1 MDQMVYTNNCS
12 VAISGLLSG
21 SCDGTAVSSPT
32 HVNILCYDIMVFGY
46 RTVQYEETQQPT
58 KEKWITDH
66 TNPYHM
72 TDMVSDGK
80 VYKYH
85 W

>member
-1 MDQMVYTNNCS
+1 
-12 VAISGLLSG
+12 
-21 SCDGTAVSSPT
+21 
-32 HVNILCYDIMVFGY
+32 MVFGY
-46 RTVQYEETQQPT
+46 RTVEYEETQQPT